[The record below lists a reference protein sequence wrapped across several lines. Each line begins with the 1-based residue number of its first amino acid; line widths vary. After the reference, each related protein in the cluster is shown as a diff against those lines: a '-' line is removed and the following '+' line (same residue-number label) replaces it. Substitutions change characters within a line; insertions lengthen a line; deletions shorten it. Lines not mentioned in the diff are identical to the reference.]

1 VAVFVADLG
10 RELVKELVHVSR
22 YRADRVPVTVVLPRS
37 PPGRRSTLGKQ
48 TRGRKH
54 MAGNIVHF
62 EINAKDP
69 NRAKRFYSSLFGWKY
84 KDSEIPGIE
93 YYLID
98 GANPGGAINPSQDP
112 GPVIYLDTEDIDA
125 SISKVRQL
133 GGKADDKMAI
143 PSQGWFAGCV
153 DTEGNKFSLF
163 QNDPSVTME
172 TEQQS
177 ARA

>member
-1 VAVFVADLG
+1 
-10 RELVKELVHVSR
+10 
-22 YRADRVPVTVVLPRS
+22 
-37 PPGRRSTLGKQ
+37 
-48 TRGRKH
+48 

-62 EINAKDP
+62 EINAKDAS
-69 NRAKRFYSSLFGWKY
+69 RAKRFYSSLFGWKY
-84 KDSEIPGIE
+84 KDSDIPGME

-98 GANPGGAINPSQDP
+98 GANPGGAINPNTEEP
-112 GPVIYLDTEDIDA
+112 GPVVYFDTDDINA
-125 SISKVRQL
+125 SIAKVREL

-143 PSQGWFAGCV
+143 PAQGWFAGCV

-172 TEQQS
+172 TEQQT

>member
-1 VAVFVADLG
+1 
-10 RELVKELVHVSR
+10 
-22 YRADRVPVTVVLPRS
+22 
-37 PPGRRSTLGKQ
+37 
-48 TRGRKH
+48 

-62 EINAKDP
+62 EINAKDA

-93 YYLID
+93 YYVID
-98 GANPGGAINPSQDP
+98 GVEPGGAINPMQQEP
-112 GPVIYLDTEDIDA
+112 GPIVYFDTDNIDA
-125 SISKVRQL
+125 SIAKVRDL
-133 GGKADDKMAI
+133 GGKSDDKMAI
-143 PSQGWFAGCV
+143 PSQGWFASCV

>member
-1 VAVFVADLG
+1 
-10 RELVKELVHVSR
+10 
-22 YRADRVPVTVVLPRS
+22 
-37 PPGRRSTLGKQ
+37 
-48 TRGRKH
+48 

-62 EINAKDP
+62 EINAKDAS
-69 NRAKRFYSSLFGWKY
+69 RAKRFYSALFGWKY
-84 KDSEIPGIE
+84 KDSDMPGME

-98 GANPGGAINPSQDP
+98 GANPGGAINPNTQDA
-112 GPVIYLDTEDIDA
+112 GPVVYFDSDDINV
-125 SISKVRQL
+125 SIAKVREL

-143 PSQGWFAGCV
+143 PGQGWFAGCV

-172 TEQQS
+172 TEQQA